1 VKTTRQADRSV
12 DSNAPLKYCIVAARP
27 ARDALM
33 VWNALA
39 IANIGA
45 FGALEVG
52 YFASDYGLSRDIYV
66 PHHSPA
72 GHC

>member
-1 VKTTRQADRSV
+1 
-12 DSNAPLKYCIVAARP
+12 
-27 ARDALM
+27 M